1 MQCPL
6 EHCQGVSYR
15 RHGDG
20 CGRTLAACRLA
31 GTPAACMPSG
41 ISIPGVTVAPAAIRA
56 RLPTLAPSSTVAP
69 LPISHAGLPPPCRT
83 DPRIHAVAILVAVRR
98 SPWLEVAVKGI
109 DAGDC
114 VLALPAD
121 VTQAVDLDRLMNE
134 AQARFG
140 TLDGVS
146 ANAGAGMTDH
156 YADCPA

>member
-1 MQCPL
+1 
-6 EHCQGVSYR
+6 
-15 RHGDG
+15 
-20 CGRTLAACRLA
+20 
-31 GTPAACMPSG
+31 
-41 ISIPGVTVAPAAIRA
+41 
-56 RLPTLAPSSTVAP
+56 
-69 LPISHAGLPPPCRT
+69 
-83 DPRIHAVAILVAVRR
+83 
-98 SPWLEVAVKGI
+98 VKGI

-156 YADCPA
+156 CADCPA